1 MTQIAYNSA
10 IIEVT
15 EVSLFY
21 VNYEFNSTIS
31 KVRELTEVTQKVKIQ
46 ISQLKDLYKI
56 LQYNIKFAAE
66 QSAVY
71 YNKKIVRELTL
82 KERNK
87 VYLLHH
93 NVKIKWLS
101 NKLNHIKLRLFLVKK
116 KKESVNY
123 KLTLLSAM

>member
-21 VNYEFNSTIS
+21 INYEFNSTIS

-46 ISQLKDLYKI
+46 ISQLKDLHKI

-93 NVKIKWLS
+93 NVKIK
-101 NKLNHIKLRLFLVKK
+101 
-116 KKESVNY
+116 
-123 KLTLLSAM
+123 